1 MRKSN
6 LSPREELLKIQRQ
19 IFLQNKK
26 RIEDSVF
33 VREKSFETY
42 QKNYFKRLKNYQKVV
57 DIETLESALQKAQLI
72 YVGDYHTNKQSQ
84 RTFLRL
90 LKRLKKKK
98 ASFVIA
104 LELLHARYQKQIE
117 AYLQDKISEELFLKQ
132 IQLKKRWY
140 IDLWPHFAPLFH
152 FAKHHQVSLYAIEA
166 APENSSLRQRDEEMA
181 GQLLKIHR
189 QYPKQKILVLVGDLH
204 LAPEHLP
211 HEFEKLLSAEEKPLE
226 TLSIYQ
232 NSADIY
238 WKLAEQKKEEK
249 IEVVQLDER
258 SFCMLNT
265 PPIVWQ
271 QSYLNWLEQEGDE
284 IEFVDARSQV
294 LSLAGRIARFLGLKL
309 SSAKDDLEV
318 YTCGDLSFLE
328 RLKKE
333 EDFSA
338 KEITQIKQQI
348 LASESYTIPRKKII
362 YLGSLSLNHAAE
374 EAAHFLKYL
383 CSGEEFERDSA
394 DAFYANILHETLGF
408 FGSKII
414 NHKRKCMQGGD
425 YKKLIQYLRKLG
437 GNIPRERQLELEI
450 ARLILQHIQLEKK
463 DLTISEHSLFKKHLL
478 FFGVTHG
485 LGYRLGDKLYYAM
498 MQGKISKSQIREL
511 FVDPFRHSGQAAEVY
526 RWLIRKV
533 EGVKLPKRV

>member
-1 MRKSN
+1 MLKAQM
-6 LSPREELLKIQRQ
+6 SPREELLKIQRQ

-26 RIEDSVF
+26 RIEDSVLST
-33 VREKSFETY
+33 EKNFESY
-42 QKNYFKRLKNYQKVV
+42 QKEYFKKLKKYHRIV
-57 DIETLESALQKAQLI
+57 DVEEFEAALLKAQI
-72 YVGDYHTNKQSQ
+72 VYVGDYHTNKQSQ
-84 RTFLRL
+84 RAFLRI

-104 LELLHARYQKQIE
+104 LELVHASHQKKID
-117 AYLQDKISEELFLKQ
+117 AYLQGKISEELFLDQ

-140 IDLWPHFAPLFH
+140 IDLWSNFAPIFH
-152 FAKHHQVSLYAIEA
+152 FAKHHKIPLYAIEA
-166 APENSSLRQRDEEMA
+166 APENSNLLRRDQAMA
-181 GQLLKIHR
+181 KQLLKIHR
-189 QYPKQKILVLVGDLH
+189 QHPKQKVLTLVGDLH
-204 LAPEHLP
+204 IAAKHLP
-211 HEFEKLLSAEEKPLE
+211 YEFENVLSAGEKNIE
-226 TLSIYQ
+226 TLTVYQ

-249 IEVVQLDER
+249 IEIVQLEDE

-284 IEFVDARSQV
+284 IDFVDPRAQV
-294 LSLAGRIARFLGLKL
+294 LDLAGRIGRFLKLKL
-309 SSAKDDLEV
+309 SHEKEDLEV

-328 RLKKE
+328 RLKKD

-338 KEITQIKQQI
+338 KEIRQIKQQI

-374 EAAHFLKYL
+374 EAAHFVKYL
-383 CSGEEFERDSA
+383 SSGEEFERDAA

-414 NHKRKCMQGGD
+414 NHQRKCMQEAD
-425 YKKLIQYLRKLG
+425 YKKLIQYLRKL

-450 ARLILQHIQLEKK
+450 AHLILQHIQLEKK
-463 DLTISEHSLFKKHLL
+463 GLKISEHSLFKKHLL

-511 FVDPFRHSGQAAEVY
+511 FLDPFRYSGQASEIY
-526 RWLIRKV
+526 LWLIKKV
-533 EGVKLPKRV
+533 EDVKLPKRV

>member
-1 MRKSN
+1 MLKAQR
-6 LSPREELLKIQRQ
+6 SPREELLKIQRQ

-26 RIEDSVF
+26 RIEDSVLST
-33 VREKSFETY
+33 EKNFEAY
-42 QKNYFKRLKNYQKVV
+42 QHQYFKKLKQYQRVV
-57 DIETLESALQKAQLI
+57 DIEEFEAALLKAQVV

-84 RTFLRL
+84 RAFLRI

-98 ASFVIA
+98 SSFVIA
-104 LELLHARYQKQIE
+104 LELVHARYQKNIDT
-117 AYLQDKISEELFLKQ
+117 YLHNKISEEVFLNQ

-140 IDLWPHFAPLFH
+140 MDLWPNFAPLFH
-152 FAKHHQVSLYAIEA
+152 FAKHYQIPLYAIEA
-166 APENSSLRQRDEEMA
+166 APENSTLLKRDQEMA
-181 GQLLKIHR
+181 KQLLKIHR
-189 QYPKQKILVLVGDLH
+189 KHPKQKILILVGDLH
-204 LAPEHLP
+204 IAAQHLP
-211 HEFEKLLSAEEKPLE
+211 GEFESLLREEEKSVE
-226 TLSIYQ
+226 TLTLYQ

-249 IEVVQLDER
+249 IEVVQIEKNA
-258 SFCMLNT
+258 FCMLNT

-284 IEFVDARSQV
+284 IDFADPRAQV
-294 LSLAGRIARFLGLKL
+294 LDLAARIGRFLGLKL
-309 SSAKDDLEV
+309 SKEKENLEV

-328 RLKKE
+328 RLKKD

-338 KEITQIKQQI
+338 KEIRQIKQQI
-348 LASESYTIPRKKII
+348 LASESYTIPRKQII

-374 EAAHFLKYL
+374 EAAHFVKYL
-383 CSGEEFERDSA
+383 SSGLEFERDAA

-414 NHKRKCMQGGD
+414 NHQRKCMHEAD

-450 ARLILQHIQLEKK
+450 AHLILQHIQLEKK
-463 DLTISEHSLFKKHLL
+463 GLKISEHSLFKKHLL

-485 LGYRLGDKLYYAM
+485 LGYLLGDKLYYAM

-511 FVDPFRHSGQAAEVY
+511 FLDPFRYSGQASEIY
-526 RWLIRKV
+526 LWLIKKV
-533 EGVKLPKRV
+533 EEVKLPKRV